1 MSPRDAI
8 IASPRINHVLIDYEN
23 VQPTDL
29 RLLDRDD
36 IRVRVFIG
44 ANQKSVST
52 ALVTQLQPMGPRA
65 QYLRCSGNG
74 SNALDFHIAYYIGRL
89 AREDPLGYFHIISKD
104 TGFDPLIAHLREQGI
119 TCHRSSDIAC
129 MTLFKSKVKTQMPET
144 TAEATAA
151 RETPTTPAQRLQ
163 RIRQTLAKMGS
174 KRPVKLASLKNHI
187 NAQFQNTL
195 KPSEL
200 DALLVAL
207 QKSGVLTAEGAKAA
221 YL

>member
-1 MSPRDAI
+1 MSPQDAI
-8 IASPRINHVLIDYEN
+8 TAPPRINHVLIDYEN
-23 VQPTDL
+23 VQPTDM

-36 IRVRVFIG
+36 IRVRVFVG

-52 ALVTQLQPMGPRA
+52 ELVTQLQPMGPRA

-74 SNALDFHIAYYIGRL
+74 SNALDFHIAYYIGKL
-89 AREDPLGYFHIISKD
+89 AHEDPHGYFHIISKD

-119 TCHRSSDIAC
+119 ACHRSNAIAC
-129 MTLFKSKVKTQMPET
+129 MPLFKAKAKPPATTVEAAAAPEK
-144 TAEATAA
+144 
-151 RETPTTPAQRLQ
+151 PTTPAQRLQ
-163 RIRQTLAKMGS
+163 RIRQTLAKMGT

-195 KPSEL
+195 KPPEL
-200 DALLVAL
+200 DALLAAL
-207 QKSGVLTAEGAKAA
+207 QKAGLLKIEGAKVA